1 MNTMHIYKTLAATSQ
16 FTHGCVLA
24 IGNFDGVHV
33 GHQALIKQAATIA
46 KAHQKPMA
54 VLTFEPHPRH
64 LFRPDEPP
72 GRITPADLKL
82 WRLEEVSV
90 PHVFCI
96 PFDWPFA
103 SQTAEQFI
111 ENILIKG
118 IGASHVVVG
127 QDFRFGQMRKGG
139 PEDIR
144 KAGIDVTEFAPV
156 FDLRGEVI
164 SSTRIRE
171 ALLQGD
177 LNAANALLGWDW
189 ELRGIIR
196 KGDQRGRELGYPTA
210 NFALGAA
217 IHPAYGVYA
226 ARVQIEGESDWRGA
240 AINIG
245 IRPMFEIPEAQVE
258 SFVFDFSGD
267 LYGKTLRVQPVKR
280 LRSEAKFESLDAL
293 KVQMNEDC
301 KQARAVLA

>member
-1 MNTMHIYKTLAATSQ
+1 MIVYESFSSLSEAVR
-16 FTHGCVLA
+16 GCVLA
-24 IGNFDGVHV
+24 IGNFDGVHL

-46 KAHQKPMA
+46 EVQQKPMA

-72 GRITPADLKL
+72 GRITPPDLKL
-82 WRLEEVSV
+82 WRLQETGV
-90 PHVFCI
+90 PHMFCI

-103 SQTAEQFI
+103 SQTADQFI

-118 IGASHVVVG
+118 IAAAHVVVG

-144 KAGIDVTEFAPV
+144 KAGIEVTEFLQV
-156 FDLRGEVI
+156 FDSGGEVI

-171 ALLQGD
+171 ALRQGD
-177 LNAANALLGWDW
+177 LNAANVLLGWDW

-226 ARVQIEGESDWRGA
+226 ARVQIEGEKHWRGA

-258 SFVFDFSGD
+258 SFIFDFSGD
-267 LYGKTLRVQPVKR
+267 LYGKMLRVQPVKR
-280 LRSEAKFESLDAL
+280 LRSEAKFATLEAL
-293 KVQMNEDC
+293 KAQMDDDC
-301 KQARAVLA
+301 RQARAVLY